1 MQFMV
6 SGFIFAP
13 NSNAQEE
20 KNIWTSLESN
30 PMSLVRQAWLAIA
43 LSITLWFAVAVVVQL
58 VKCPELRSLKEVQL
72 SQREF
77 DSQYRS

>member
-1 MQFMV
+1 MQFIV

-13 NSNAQEE
+13 NYYAREE
-20 KNIWTSLESN
+20 KKHLDISGIKPT
-30 PMSLVRQAWLAIA
+30 SLVRQAWLAIA

-58 VKCPELRSLKEVQL
+58 VKCPELRSLKEMQL

-77 DSQYRS
+77 DSRL